1 MNDQVIDR
9 CFDSTSRYRRIPL
22 ITRRHVEAL
31 TNMCAR
37 VTRGRVAVSLVL
49 VALLLVLGS
58 FATQVL
64 MLHTREHNTKLGL
77 RRTTSG
83 TIRRL
88 NDRLGRLEATVEAT
102 VEFVNSLVKDRSAAF
117 AAARERESLVA
128 NKQRLLA
135 QAREENL
142 AHSLK
147 AALSEVTIGAKT
159 IAAKEKEIQRLV
171 RTLPTAN
178 SVPAVSPSKPETSAN
193 PVSHA

>member
-88 NDRLGRLEATVEAT
+88 NDRLGRLEATVE
-102 VEFVNSLVKDRSAAF
+102 FVKDRSAAF

-142 AHSLK
+142 ARLLK

-171 RTLPTAN
+171 RTLPPAN
-178 SVPAVSPSKPETSAN
+178 SNPVPAVSPSKPETSAN